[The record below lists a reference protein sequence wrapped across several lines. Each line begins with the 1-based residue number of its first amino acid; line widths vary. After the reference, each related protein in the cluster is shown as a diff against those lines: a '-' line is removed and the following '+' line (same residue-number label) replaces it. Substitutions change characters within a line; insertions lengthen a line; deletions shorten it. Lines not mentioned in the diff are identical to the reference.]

1 MTVYANS
8 NFSGPLVS
16 VNNIKG
22 INAIPVSL
30 ALNTAKVWTHNLGQ
44 TPVGVLNFVNSNTNG
59 GKLDTTVA
67 VTSNANA
74 ITLTPGPAVD
84 LVCVVI
90 WTLPIG
96 SQNGV
101 PVTNFV

>member
-1 MTVYANS
+1 MTVYASS

-16 VNNIKG
+16 VNNVKG
-22 INAIPVSL
+22 INAIPV
-30 ALNTAKVWTHNLGQ
+30 ALSANVAKVWTHNLGQ
-44 TPVGVLNFVNSNTNG
+44 TPIAVLNFVNSNTNG
-59 GKLDTTVA
+59 GQLDTATTVA
-67 VTSNANA
+67 SNSNA
-74 ITLTPGPAVD
+74 ITLTSSAGANVVC
-84 LVCVVI
+84 LVV

>member
-8 NFSGPLVS
+8 NFAGPLVS
-16 VNNIKG
+16 ANNLKG

-30 ALNTAKVWTHNLGQ
+30 ALNTAKVWTHNLGA

-59 GKLDTTVA
+59 GKLDSSVA

-74 ITLTPGPAVD
+74 ITLTPGAAIDV
-84 LVCVVI
+84 VCVVI
-90 WTLPIG
+90 WSLPIG

-101 PVTNFV
+101 PTANFV

>member
-8 NFSGPLVS
+8 NFAGPLVS
-16 VNNIKG
+16 KNNLKG

-30 ALNTAKVWTHNLGQ
+30 SANVAKVWTHNLGA
-44 TPVGVLNFVNSNTNG
+44 TPVGVINFINSNTDG
-59 GKLDTTVA
+59 GKLDTATVVA
-67 VTSNANA
+67 TNANA
-74 ITLTPGPAVD
+74 ITLTSVAGADV
-84 LVCVVI
+84 VCVVI

-101 PVTNFV
+101 PTANFV

>member
-1 MTVYANS
+1 MTVYANA
-8 NFSGPLVS
+8 NFAGPLVS
-16 VNNIKG
+16 VNNVKG
-22 INAIPVSL
+22 INAIPVTL
-30 ALNTAKVWTHNLGQ
+30 VANVAKTWAHSINQ

-59 GKLDTTVA
+59 GQLDVATTVS
-67 VTSNANA
+67 TNNSA
-74 ITLTPGPAVD
+74 ITLLSVTGAD